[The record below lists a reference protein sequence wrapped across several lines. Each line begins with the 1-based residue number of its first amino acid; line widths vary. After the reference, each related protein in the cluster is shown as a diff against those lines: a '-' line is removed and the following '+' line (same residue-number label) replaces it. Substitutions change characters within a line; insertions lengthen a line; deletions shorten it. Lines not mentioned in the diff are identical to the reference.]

1 MIPSRI
7 LESLGRTLGAIVS
20 IFAVTILI
28 SSTMRAAEPAA
39 AANFRNLNNA
49 SLRLLDQS
57 RKASATEKALLKTQ
71 AAALLKKRAAALQ
84 ALIKSD
90 PKRALTFAFSPEL
103 LAEFTKEFPASALA
117 LEQHGKWQG
126 TVEYRIYDDFV
137 KKTHRSEILLDV
149 GGGQK
154 LEVRF
159 AGTQPK
165 NLKSGDTLEVSG
177 VQSGVLIAGSDG
189 GVQAT
194 SLTAASCSVNGDQR
208 IAVLMVNFPGVATPA
223 TVTPQSVN
231 DIFFS
236 TTGRSLDG
244 FWREASYGQTS
255 ASGDVF
261 GWYTLDRSYSCGEA
275 SLMRDA
281 AIARAVADGANFQDY
296 TRIFLIYPKVEGCF
310 AGWAVVGCSTVDT
323 PSGTISASTTYLI
336 ADYMTGDKGVQL
348 ATHEG
353 GHNLGLLH
361 SGTLGYG
368 TEALG
373 PLTSAGTVNEY
384 GDYWSTMGGDNLGH
398 YAADQKAE
406 VLNWLSSGT
415 NYQVVQSS
423 GTWTL
428 QPIEV
433 TPAGLQALKIQRGTG
448 NNAWLWVEFRQ
459 PIGNYD
465 PTLMPAP
472 FSGALIHYEDP
483 STGASTRLLDFSP
496 DGSWNTWWSTALPAG
511 QTWVDPYSNVSISV
525 QSATSSGLQVNVN
538 YSSAVCSRANPTISM
553 SPADP
558 SATPGNSVSYN
569 VSVKNNDSASCGS
582 STFSMNSSQ
591 PTGWS
596 AVFTNPSFTLSPG
609 QTSSSTL
616 MMTVPS
622 GTAAGTYPVSSV
634 AASSSSASAKAN
646 CTVVSSS
653 ALAVSVSVPRS
664 VYSRRSSVS
673 ISAKAT
679 NGGATVSGA
688 AVTFVLTKPNGITV
702 TKKLS
707 TDNSGT
713 ATWSYRISTKDPAG
727 VYSVSASAASGSQTA
742 TSDTLS
748 FSVQ

>member
-7 LESLGRTLGAIVS
+7 LESLGRTLGAIV
-20 IFAVTILI
+20 TICVITLLI
-28 SSTMRAAEPAA
+28 SSSISAAEPAA
-39 AANFRNLNNA
+39 AANVRNLNNA

-57 RKASATEKALLKTQ
+57 HKASASEKALLKTQ
-71 AAALLKKRAAALQ
+71 AATLLKKRAAALQ

-103 LAEFTKEFPASALA
+103 LAEFSKEFPTSALA

-149 GGGQK
+149 GGQK

-189 GVQAT
+189 GVQAS
-194 SLTAASCSVNGDQR
+194 SLTASSCSVNGDQR
-208 IAVLMVNFPGVATPA
+208 TAVLMVNFPGVATPA

-281 AIARAVADGANFQDY
+281 AITRAIADGANFQDY
-296 TRIFLIYPKVEGCF
+296 TRIFVIYPNVGCF
-310 AGWAVVGCSTVDT
+310 AGWAVVGCSSIDT
-323 PSGTISASTTYLI
+323 PSGPVSASSTYLV

-433 TPAGLQALKIQRGTG
+433 TPAGLQALKIQRGTA

-465 PTLMPAP
+465 TTLMAAP

-483 STGASTRLLDFSP
+483 STGAATRLLDFSP
-496 DGSWNTWWSTALPAG
+496 DGSWNTWWSTALSAG
-511 QTWVDPYSNVSISV
+511 QTWIDPYSNVSISV
-525 QSATSSGLQVNVN
+525 QSASSSALQVNVS
-538 YSSAVCSRANPTISM
+538 YSGAVCTRAKPTISM
-553 SPADP
+553 TPADP
-558 SATPGNSVSYN
+558 SATPGNGVSYSVS
-569 VSVKNNDSASCGS
+569 VTNNDSAACGS
-582 STFSMNSSQ
+582 SAFSMSSAQ
-591 PTGWS
+591 PNGWS
-596 AVFTNPSFTLSPG
+596 AVFANPSLAVSPG

-616 MMTVPS
+616 MMTVPA
-622 GTAAGTYPVSSV
+622 GTPAGTYPVSSS
-634 AASSSSASAKAN
+634 ATGSSSGSANAN
-646 CTVVSSS
+646 CTVVNTS
-653 ALAVSVSVPRS
+653 ALAVNLSVPNS
-664 VYSRRSSVS
+664 AYSRRSSV
-673 ISAKAT
+673 IMTAKAT
-679 NGGATVSGA
+679 NGGANVSGA
-688 AVTFVLTKPNGITV
+688 TATFALTKPNGTTV
-702 TKKLS
+702 TKRLS
-707 TDNSGT
+707 TDSSGT
-713 ATWSYRISTKDPAG
+713 ATWTYRISSKDPMG
-727 VYSVSASAASGSQTA
+727 VFSVNAIAASGTQTA
-742 TSDTLS
+742 TSETVS
-748 FSVQ
+748 FTVQ